1 MVRVPKTYRSIE
13 EFQREEIRPGL
24 RIGFSFED
32 FVEETAFESEFNLFD
47 RDELLLDDLDDDSD

>member
-32 FVEETAFESEFNLFD
+32 FVEETAFEGDLSLFD
-47 RDELLLDDLDDDSD
+47 RDELLLDDFDEERD

>member
-1 MVRVPKTYRSIE
+1 MLRVPKTYRNIE

-32 FVEETAFESEFNLFD
+32 LVEETAFESDFGMLN
-47 RDELLLDDLDDDSD
+47 RDELLLDDFDGDTD